1 MKKTLSTYEIAD
13 YLIADE
19 NANWSRAGAFAL
31 AEYLEELETDCGDE
45 CELDVVAIRC
55 EFSEYSSL
63 EDWAVEYWGT
73 PYSIEYLEKM
83 NVDEDVAMGDDCD
96 EIDEAMREYIRDH
109 GQLIE
114 FSGGIIVSSF

>member
-55 EFSEYSSL
+55 EFSEYENL
-63 EDWAVEYWGT
+63 MDWAEGYWGDIAK
-73 PYSIEYLEKM
+73 SDIDLLQHA
-83 NVDEDVAMGDDCD
+83 DEDDDEYADRADD
-96 EIDEAMREYIRDH
+96 EMREYIRDH